1 MNFKN
6 LLEEMLPPPQ
16 LLQFWRITDKIAALG
31 GRRVRLKCLLLLHKF
46 HFSTAVKEEGGGSI
60 SGASII
66 VSGYAAITCPE
77 EGP

>member
-31 GRRVRLKCLLLLHKF
+31 GRRVRLKCLLLHKF
-46 HFSTAVKEEGGGSI
+46 HFSTKVKEEGGGSI